1 MAKTTK
7 YSDMLAMCKD
17 KIREVMA
24 PLRAHEMKK
33 KAEFEVAKLD
43 SQIAEK
49 EQKIKEI
56 SSQYPIEFPALTMA
70 LDDLELTKRRKKQ
83 FEEVIMEMFS

>member
-1 MAKTTK
+1 MAILK
-7 YSDMLAMCKD
+7 YKDVLVMCKD
-17 KIREVMA
+17 KIKEMMA

-33 KAEFEVAKLD
+33 KAEFEIAKLE

-49 EQKIKEI
+49 EQKVQELA
-56 SSQYPIEFPALTMA
+56 SQYPVEFASLLTA

-83 FEEVIMEMFS
+83 FEKIIVEMFS

>member
-1 MAKTTK
+1 
-7 YSDMLAMCKD
+7 MCKD
-17 KIREVMA
+17 KIKEIMA

-33 KAEFEVAKLD
+33 KAEFEIAKLE

-49 EQKIKEI
+49 EQKVQELA
-56 SSQYPIEFPALTMA
+56 SQYPVEFVSLLTA

-83 FEEVIMEMFS
+83 FEKIIVEMFS